1 MGAVSSVG
9 KIGGDGRLS
18 APGRGLRWLMFG
30 LLILLG
36 ALQLRLWTGK
46 ASWAEVWNL
55 EARLQAAEAENA
67 RLAEDNAALEAEVR
81 RLKADPRELEGR
93 AREDLGMIRD
103 GETFILV
110 LPPAEPSP

>member
-1 MGAVSSVG
+1 M
-9 KIGGDGRLS
+9 
-18 APGRGLRWLMFG
+18 RWLMLG
-30 LLILLG
+30 LLVLLA

-46 ASWAEVWNL
+46 ASWAEVWTL
-55 EARLQAAEAENA
+55 EARLQSAEAENA
-67 RLAEDNAALEAEVR
+67 LLAEDNAALEAEVR

>member
-1 MGAVSSVG
+1 M
-9 KIGGDGRLS
+9 
-18 APGRGLRWLMFG
+18 APVETLDAEELV
-30 LLILLG
+30 
-36 ALQLRLWTGK
+36 AL
-46 ASWAEVWNL
+46 L
-55 EARLQAAEAENA
+55 EAEEALLADGHGHALVGCAETVEGLVAVYDHDAIVA

>member
-1 MGAVSSVG
+1 MGAVSSVAKTG
-9 KIGGDGRLS
+9 ADGQLS
-18 APGRGLRWLMFG
+18 APGRGLRWLMLG
-30 LLILLG
+30 LLVLLA

-46 ASWAEVWNL
+46 ASWAEVWTL
-55 EARLQAAEAENA
+55 EARLQSAEAENA
-67 RLAEDNAALEAEVR
+67 LLAEDNAALEAEVR

>member
-1 MGAVSSVG
+1 MGAVSSVA
-9 KIGGDGRLS
+9 KIGGDGQLS
-18 APGRGLRWLMFG
+18 APGRGLRLLMIG
-30 LLILLG
+30 LLVLLG

-46 ASWAEVWNL
+46 ASGAEVWTL
-55 EARLQAAEAENA
+55 EAVLQAAEAENA

-81 RLKADPRELEGR
+81 RLKAVPRELEGR

-110 LPPAEPSP
+110 LPRAEPSP

>member
-1 MGAVSSVG
+1 VGVVSSVA
-9 KIGGDGRLS
+9 KVGREGL
-18 APGRGLRWLMFG
+18 APSRGRGLRWLTLG
-30 LLILLG
+30 LLVLFG

-67 RLAEDNAALEAEVR
+67 ELAEENAALEAEVR

-110 LPPAEPSP
+110 LPPAERSP

>member
-1 MGAVSSVG
+1 MGAVSSVAKAEREG
-9 KIGGDGRLS
+9 P
-18 APGRGLRWLMFG
+18 APFPGRGLRWLTFG
-30 LLILLG
+30 LLVLLG

-55 EARLQAAEAENA
+55 EARLRAAEVENA
-67 RLAEDNAALEAEVR
+67 GLAEENAALEAEVR
-81 RLKADPRELEGR
+81 RLKANPRELEGR

-110 LPPAEPSP
+110 LPPAERSP